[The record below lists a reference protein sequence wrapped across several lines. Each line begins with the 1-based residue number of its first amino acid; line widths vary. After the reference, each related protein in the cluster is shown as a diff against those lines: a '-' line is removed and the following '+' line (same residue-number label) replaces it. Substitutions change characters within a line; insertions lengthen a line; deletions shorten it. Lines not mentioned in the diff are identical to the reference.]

1 MVNQRMVKIS
11 ELLPNPTT
19 LDGALQT
26 VFILGLA
33 VVVVMYSMVFEMEYD
48 PKLIDLYMYPGWRL
62 LCAALVL
69 AAMLWSPR
77 IGILVALVVFFYLAD
92 MHTLLTP
99 FAQS

>member
-1 MVNQRMVKIS
+1 MVKVS
-11 ELLPNPTT
+11 DLLPNPTT
-19 LDGALQT
+19 LDGALQS
-26 VFILGLA
+26 VFLVGLSI
-33 VVVVMYSMVFEMEYD
+33 VLVLYSMVFEMEYD

-77 IGILVALVVFFYLAD
+77 VGILVALVVFFYLAD

-99 FAQS
+99 FAATAK

>member
-1 MVNQRMVKIS
+1 MVKIS
-11 ELLPNPTT
+11 ELLPSPTT

-26 VFILGLA
+26 VFLIGLA
-33 VVVVMYSMVFEMEYD
+33 IVLVMYSMVFEMEYD

-62 LCAALVL
+62 LCAALIL

>member
-1 MVNQRMVKIS
+1 MVKVS
-11 ELLPNPTT
+11 DLLPNPTT

-26 VFILGLA
+26 VFLVGLSI
-33 VVVVMYSMVFEMEYD
+33 VLVLYSMVFEMEYD

-77 IGILVALVVFFYLAD
+77 VGILVALVVFFYLAD

-99 FAQS
+99 FATTIKQS

>member
-1 MVNQRMVKIS
+1 MVKVS
-11 ELLPNPTT
+11 DLLPNPTT
-19 LDGALQT
+19 LDGALQS
-26 VFILGLA
+26 VFLVGLSI
-33 VVVVMYSMVFEMEYD
+33 VLVLYSMVFEMEYD

-77 IGILVALVVFFYLAD
+77 VGILVALVVFFYLAD

-99 FAQS
+99 FATTIKQS